1 MGKEQEPKVMMLV
14 WSRSMGKIGWGQK
27 WPHAVN
33 SGTTGSLATCPW
45 FVYETVRSP
54 ARLPELSYSSAKAQ
68 AEKLLCWRETYY
80 RSFYMHKLILRRVAT
95 CIPPYMTDTLRCN
108 QHTFQKQ
115 IMKHKESYKSETSLK
130 GGGCGAHINTSF
142 KNLLSA
148 ISLQWD
154 SIFRPT
160 NT

>member
-1 MGKEQEPKVMMLV
+1 MKAKRKSNEQLPTCSLNIFFLEEIIFLRAGPAAQTKVSEDKM
-14 WSRSMGKIGWGQK
+14 
-27 WPHAVN
+27 PH
-33 SGTTGSLATCPW
+33 TSL
-45 FVYETVRSP
+45 FY
-54 ARLPELSYSSAKAQ
+54 LK
-68 AEKLLCWRETYY
+68 LCWREIYY
-80 RSFYMHKLILRRVAT
+80 RSFYMHKLILRRVAA